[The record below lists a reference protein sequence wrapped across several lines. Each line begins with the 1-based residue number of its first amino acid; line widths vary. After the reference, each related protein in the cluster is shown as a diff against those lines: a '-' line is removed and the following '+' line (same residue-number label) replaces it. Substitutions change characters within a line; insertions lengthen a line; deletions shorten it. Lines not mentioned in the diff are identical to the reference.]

1 MSIRA
6 SGGKV
11 AVRVMKNDSRGS
23 KSGIGAYLNKALG
36 PWIWYVPQP
45 KGHPRTPKWE
55 TLHGRAH
62 SMEEAVD
69 AGLARL
75 TEVYG
80 DLA

>member
-1 MSIRA
+1 MIRA

-11 AVRVMKNDSRGS
+11 AVKVKRLDT
-23 KSGIGAYLNKALG
+23 SGEGARAYIARHLG
-36 PWIWYVPQP
+36 PWTWTVPSP

-62 SMEEAVD
+62 SMEDAVEE
-69 AGLARL
+69 GLARL

-80 DLA
+80 LNP